1 MGSRRPGEHM
11 RLRSRGSRARG
22 SALVEFVLCCIVWV
36 PLLLGTI
43 FIGINVAR
51 SIEVTQICRDSG
63 HMYAYGVDFSQAGNQ
78 AILVQLAT
86 GFYITPTAGNGVFIL
101 STVMLIGP
109 QQCQAGGL
117 QPDSGSC
124 PNLNDVVFTR
134 RIVVGNQ
141 SLRASNYGTPNRAY
155 ISSNGSISSTGYL
168 TDGTMRVP
176 AFPSSLNMTAGQSAY
191 VSEAYFSA
199 PDLNWNTF
207 TTNQG
212 VYSSFIF

>member
-1 MGSRRPGEHM
+1 M
-11 RLRSRGSRARG
+11 RLSLQRSKARG
-22 SALVEFVLCCIVWV
+22 SALVEFVICCLVWV

-43 FIGINVAR
+43 FVGINVAR
-51 SIEVTQICRDSG
+51 SIEVTQVCRDAG
-63 HMYAYGVDFSQAGNQ
+63 HMYAYGVDFSQPANQ

-86 GFYITPTAGNGVFIL
+86 GFYMTTDAGNGVFIL

-117 QPDSGSC
+117 QPNAGSC

-134 RIVVGNQ
+134 RIVVGNH
-141 SLRASNYGTPNRAY
+141 SLRASNYGTPNPAY

-168 TDGTMRVP
+168 TDGSMRVP
-176 AFPSSLNMTAGQSAY
+176 GLPSALTIAAGQSAY
-191 VSEAYFSA
+191 VSETYFSA

-207 TTNQG
+207 ATNQG

>member
-1 MGSRRPGEHM
+1 MKLRPRH
-11 RLRSRGSRARG
+11 SRARG

-51 SIEVTQICRDSG
+51 SIEVTQVCRDAG
-63 HMYAYGVDFSQAGNQ
+63 HMYAYGVDFSQPGNQ
-78 AILVQLAT
+78 SILVQLAT

-101 STVMLIGP
+101 STVMPIGP
-109 QQCQAGGL
+109 QQCQAGGR
-117 QPDSGSC
+117 QANSGSC
-124 PNLNDVVFTR
+124 PNLNAVVFTR

-141 SLRASNYGTPNRAY
+141 SLRPSNYGTPNPAY
-155 ISSNGSISSTGYL
+155 ISSTGAISSTGYL
-168 TDGTMRVP
+168 TDATMRVP
-176 AFPSSLNMTAGQSAY
+176 GFSPALNLTAGQSAY
-191 VSEAYFSA
+191 ISETYFTA

-207 TTNQG
+207 TNNQG